1 MNNNIDIKYNTSL
14 GRKSTYI
21 PSILRNIDDEK
32 INNKIEEKKKSNIK
46 FDPESLGIYLRLKEF
61 KLSEELKNIY
71 IDPSKSIKLF
81 TRSIQIDSLDRNIKF
96 FQNPLNFI
104 TYIGYNNS
112 LIENGTGTSCKT
124 IQIEPRIHNNI
135 PNISTIKLRKMII
148 PRFTNI
154 IKNQISNS
162 DGNYSMLSNIGD
174 ELLNK
179 DIQLNSSFLINTNI
193 VTIVNYKYDNNIYE
207 KINFI
212 INYLKSDVYSI
223 IYNTTGRN
231 RINAIYKY
239 NVDTGFNSK
248 KQKIFNLIVKE
259 LDDNYDFTTS
269 NIISTYKLYPKTIK
283 KNYLYADSKNIEK
296 IFDKVPIKLNKLSI
310 SLTDSNNN
318 QLNIN
323 NLDLDVI
330 NICNSCICKCEECNY
345 ACHCSYILHPLNPLY
360 QIYLFFSFRYLDIK
374 LNKKHELN

>member
-1 MNNNIDIKYNTSL
+1 MNNNIDIKFNTTL

-21 PSILRNIDDEK
+21 PSLLRNIDDG
-32 INNKIEEKKKSNIK
+32 NMNDTIEEKIKSDIH
-46 FDPESLGIYLRLKEF
+46 FDQESLGIYLRLKEF
-61 KLSEELKNIY
+61 KFSKELKDIY

-81 TRSIQIDSLDRNIKF
+81 TKSIQIDSLDRNIQL

-104 TYIGYNNS
+104 TYIGHNNS
-112 LIENGTGTSCKT
+112 SIENGTI

-148 PRFTNI
+148 PKFTNI
-154 IKNQISNS
+154 IKYQILDS
-162 DGNYSMLSNIGD
+162 DINYQMLLNIGND
-174 ELLNK
+174 LLKK
-179 DIQLNSSFLINTNI
+179 DIQLNSSFLIDNNI
-193 VTIVNYKYDNNIYE
+193 VTIVNYKYVDNKYE

-212 INYLKSDVYSI
+212 INYLKLDVYSV
-223 IYNTTGRN
+223 IYNTSETI
-231 RINAIYKY
+231 INSIYKY
-239 NVDTGFNSK
+239 NVDTGFDSK

-259 LDDNYDFTTS
+259 LDDNYDYSTS
-269 NIISTYKLYPKTIK
+269 NVISTYRLYPKTIK

-296 IFDKVPIKLNKLSI
+296 IFDKVPVKLNKLSI
-310 SLTDSNNN
+310 SLNDSNNN

-330 NICNSCICKCEECNY
+330 NKCNSCICKYEEYNY

-374 LNKKHELN
+374 LNKKYALN